1 MLQHGAYKI
10 ISFLAMTQG
19 VWFISSCSHPL
30 QSLIFLGC
38 VAAAGLGL
46 NLLCLAIYLSCL
58 CCCRKEEE
66 EESKK
71 PNSCCVTWSA
81 VAAGLITWWENHDS
95 DSVLCITVI
104 TVRTRSPLLSA
115 VLCFPIFFICC
126 SVFLIQ
132 SCKCCDVFTAHSLFP
147 H

>member
-1 MLQHGAYKI
+1 MPSFSHVSYIVLIRLRFDWHSFNCTSSLYPLCHGAL
-10 ISFLAMTQG
+10 SPL
-19 VWFISSCSHPL
+19 SLPL

-58 CCCRKEEE
+58 CCCRKDEE

-81 VAAGLITWWENHDS
+81 VAAGLITW
-95 DSVLCITVI
+95 
-104 TVRTRSPLLSA
+104 
-115 VLCFPIFFICC
+115 
-126 SVFLIQ
+126 
-132 SCKCCDVFTAHSLFP
+132 
-147 H
+147 